1 MLTYFNNG
9 SKTLYIMFRMNEFGN
24 DTLRIG
30 ITPRDEKGDQIKDQ
44 SVSFYVFRNMNWK
57 TNREGNI
64 NYRDLTNF
72 ITGIKHIVSEYEK
85 GNPNGEKL
93 QFNDTYNNVKTE
105 HTISFAFGI
114 TEKDGVPYR
123 ILWIKDKCAK
133 GEINQTYTFRDQE
146 ELDRFVKFLKMFL
159 NKSINFIVHMVV
171 SELKETIKDSVG
183 DQIRMIVRDELN
195 AYNMSQSTMYDQRGN
210 YR

>member
-9 SKTLYIMFRMNEFGN
+9 NKTMYIMFRMNEFGN

-44 SVSFYVFRNMNWK
+44 AVSFYVFRVMNWK
-57 TNREGNI
+57 TNREGQT

-72 ITGIKHIVSEYEK
+72 INGIKHIVKTYEA
-85 GNPNGEKL
+85 GNPEGEKL
-93 QFNDTYNNVKTE
+93 QFSDTYTNVKTE

-123 ILWIKDKCAK
+123 LLWIKDKCSK
-133 GEINQTYTFRDQE
+133 GELNQTYTFRDQE
-146 ELDRFVKFLKMFL
+146 ELDRFVKFLKMFM

-171 SELKETIKDSVG
+171 SELKETIKDAVG
-183 DQIRMIVRDELN
+183 DQIRMIVRDELRN
-195 AYNMSQSTMYDQRGN
+195 RN
-210 YR
+210 

>member
-9 SKTLYIMFRMNEFGN
+9 NKTMYIMFRMNEFGN

-44 SVSFYVFRNMNWK
+44 AVSFYVFRVMNWK
-57 TNREGNI
+57 TNREGQT

-72 ITGIKHIVSEYEK
+72 INGIKHIVKTYEA
-85 GNPNGEKL
+85 GNPEGEKL
-93 QFNDTYNNVKTE
+93 QFSDTYTNVKTE

-123 ILWIKDKCAK
+123 LLWIKDKCSK
-133 GEINQTYTFRDQE
+133 GELNQTYTFRDQE
-146 ELDRFVKFLKMFL
+146 ELDRFVKFLKMFM

-171 SELKETIKDSVG
+171 SELKETIKDAVG
-183 DQIRMIVRDELN
+183 DQIRMIIRDELRN
-195 AYNMSQSTMYDQRGN
+195 RN
-210 YR
+210 

>member
-1 MLTYFNNG
+1 
-9 SKTLYIMFRMNEFGN
+9 MFRMNEFGN

-44 SVSFYVFRNMNWK
+44 AVSFYVFRVMNWK
-57 TNREGNI
+57 TNREGQT

-72 ITGIKHIVSEYEK
+72 INGIKHIVKTYEA
-85 GNPNGEKL
+85 GNPEGEKL
-93 QFNDTYNNVKTE
+93 QFSDTYTNVKTE

-123 ILWIKDKCAK
+123 LLWIKDKCSK
-133 GEINQTYTFRDQE
+133 GELNQTYTFRDQE
-146 ELDRFVKFLKMFL
+146 ELDRFVKFLKMFM

-183 DQIRMIVRDELN
+183 DQIRMIVRDELRN
-195 AYNMSQSTMYDQRGN
+195 RS
-210 YR
+210 